1 MLCETGEPK
10 GDEGSVFNAL
20 RNKKGSKL
28 LF

>member
-10 GDEGSVFNAL
+10 GHEGSVFNAL
-20 RNKKGSKL
+20 RNKKDSKL